1 MNGISTYV
9 LGTVIAAFALGAY
22 LFSWNLFG
30 YNAAE
35 IKYIRDR
42 VDKIYTMMIQDRV

>member
-1 MNGISTYV
+1 MNGVLSYV
-9 LGTVIAAFALGAY
+9 LGTIVAAFALGAY
-22 LFSWNLFG
+22 IFAWNLFG
-30 YNAAE
+30 VNAGE